1 MTNIISAYIKN
12 RSDLSERFFC
22 SHLLIFASPKDLI
35 FINIREHRLYKLYKE
50 INMGR
55 IFEVRKS
62 SKLARWDKMAKN
74 FTRIGK
80 EIVIAVKVGGPDPG
94 TNAALRRCFQN
105 ARSVGMPKDRV
116 EAAIKRAL
124 GKELINYDEVLYE
137 GYGPHGVAILVETAT
152 DNHVRTVANVKSIFN
167 KGDGTLGN
175 SGSVSFQFN
184 KMGVFKLNPEGL
196 SIDDLELE
204 LIDAGL
210 EELGESI
217 DENEKEILVVRCAFN
232 DFGNMQKAL
241 EEKVIEPI
249 SSELEWIPTTTV
261 ELSEEQAEDIF
272 KLVDKLEQDEDVQK
286 VFHNLK

>member
-1 MTNIISAYIKN
+1 
-12 RSDLSERFFC
+12 
-22 SHLLIFASPKDLI
+22 
-35 FINIREHRLYKLYKE
+35 
-50 INMGR
+50 MGR

-62 SKLARWDKMAKN
+62 TMFARWDKMAKN

-80 EIVIAVKVGGPDPG
+80 EIIIAVKAGGSDPNS
-94 TNAALRRCFQN
+94 NAALRRCFQN

-124 GKELINYDEVLYE
+124 GKELINYDEILYE

-175 SGSVSFQFN
+175 SGSVSFQFK
-184 KMGVFKLNPEGL
+184 KMGVFKLTPEGL
-196 SIDDLELE
+196 NTDELEFE

-210 EELGESI
+210 EEMGEGTG
-217 DENEKEILVVRCAFN
+217 ENGEEVIVLRCPFAE
-232 DFGNMQKAL
+232 FGNMQKAL
-241 EEKVIEPI
+241 EEKGITPL
-249 SSELEWIPTTTV
+249 SSEIEWIPATTV
-261 ELSEEQAEDIF
+261 SLPEDQAQDLF

-286 VFHNLK
+286 VFHNLQ